1 MTLEFLEA
9 GNIREGLTSYKI
21 KYRGGMKSIHQKV
34 NGKGVL
40 TTWRSTEGVKSG
52 HVTNLSQKRAHTT

>member
-40 TTWRSTEGVKSG
+40 TTWRAQKES
-52 HVTNLSQKRAHTT
+52 SQDM

>member
-21 KYRGGMKSIHQKV
+21 KYRGMKSIHQKV

-40 TTWRSTEGVKSG
+40 TTWRAQKES
-52 HVTNLSQKRAHTT
+52 SQDM